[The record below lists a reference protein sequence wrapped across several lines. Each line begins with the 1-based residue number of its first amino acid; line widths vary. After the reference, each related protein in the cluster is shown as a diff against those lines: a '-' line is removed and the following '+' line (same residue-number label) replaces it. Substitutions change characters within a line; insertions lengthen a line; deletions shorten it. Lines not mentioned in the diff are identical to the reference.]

1 MSTLR
6 TSLCILLLSLG
17 LPATSIFAQSP
28 WGRSKAGFFVQ
39 GAVQGIPAYH
49 QIFDGFEVTDIQGEV
64 RENTVQLYGEYGFS
78 KKWTGI
84 VVLPVRRAA
93 REPLNPGDPP
103 KTIVSGLGNTTL
115 GIKRP
120 FNVAGLQMAVTLL
133 ADLPATGKAQ
143 SGVRTGFDA
152 FTVHP
157 SFSLGKG
164 FYRWYWYGYSGIGVR
179 SDNYSGFGQTGGE
192 LGIRFKKVW
201 TIAFADWMQ
210 SFENGS
216 RAIPSSAENTGL
228 FMDRQSWAAYG
239 LKIIVETG
247 RFTGLVLSGGGAA
260 WGNNVANR
268 PALGIGYYFKWD

>member
-1 MSTLR
+1 MNTLR
-6 TSLCILLLSLG
+6 AFLQILALILS
-17 LPATSIFAQSP
+17 AVSVSAQSP

-39 GAVQGIPAYH
+39 GAFQGIPAYR

-64 RENTVQLYGEYGFS
+64 RENTVQLYSEYGFS
-78 KKWTGI
+78 RKWTGI
-84 VVLPVRRAA
+84 FSLPIRRSI
-93 REPLNPGDPP
+93 REPVNAGDPS
-103 KTIVSGLGNTTL
+103 KIIVGGLGNITL
-115 GIKRP
+115 GVKRP
-120 FNVAGLQMAVTLL
+120 FNIAGIQMAVTLL
-133 ADLPATGKAQ
+133 ADLPATDQGV
-143 SGVRTGFDA
+143 SGVRTAFDA

-164 FYRWYWYGYSGIGVR
+164 FHRWYWYGYSGVGIR
-179 SDNYSGFGQTGGE
+179 SNQYAGFGQTGGE
-192 LGIRFKKVW
+192 LGYRFKKVW

-216 RAIPSSAENTGL
+216 RTPLTVAERTGL
-228 FMDRQSWAAYG
+228 FMDEQSWAAYG